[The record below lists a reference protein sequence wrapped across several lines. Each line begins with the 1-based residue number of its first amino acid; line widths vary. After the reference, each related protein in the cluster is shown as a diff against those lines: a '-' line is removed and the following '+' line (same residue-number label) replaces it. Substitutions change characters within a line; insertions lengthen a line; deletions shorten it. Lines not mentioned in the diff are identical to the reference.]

1 MKTIAVANQKG
12 GVGKTTTTVN
22 LGTAL
27 AAMGYKVLLVDADPQ
42 GDLSSYLGYEG
53 TENGATISDL
63 MESVIKDE
71 KPPEVVIH
79 HEEKVDFIPSDIG
92 LSDME
97 VSLVNVMAHEK
108 IMEQAL
114 EPFKDKYD
122 YCLIDCMPSL
132 GIITVAS
139 LVAADRVLIPV
150 QAQHFALKG
159 LVSLFKSVNQV
170 KRVSLCFDRD
180 DPGRNFT
187 KIVAKQLAERGYIV
201 QDTPPAIGKD
211 YNDYLLAA
219 RRLISMER

>member
-108 IMEQAL
+108 IMEQA
-114 EPFKDKYD
+114 
-122 YCLIDCMPSL
+122 
-132 GIITVAS
+132 
-139 LVAADRVLIPV
+139 
-150 QAQHFALKG
+150 
-159 LVSLFKSVNQV
+159 
-170 KRVSLCFDRD
+170 FDRCRKS
-180 DPGRNFT
+180 PLSGMGSRT
-187 KIVAKQLAERGYIV
+187 ASRPRSERCRPRPCKTLYRGF
-201 QDTPPAIGKD
+201 
-211 YNDYLLAA
+211 L
-219 RRLISMER
+219 RE